1 MLPEHLTRIPTVH
14 KQSNR
19 LLETSIT
26 LGKPPRPTHE
36 LRHKTS
42 QLSVVRF
49 NRISLRLPR
58 PYQMTTPTVVHLPVT
73 SIPIRAKLE
82 RVRHSVDQFLTAVH
96 SATSD
101 QPMKQRVLRSTA
113 VIR

>member
-19 LLETSIT
+19 SLETSIT
-26 LGKPPRPTHE
+26 LGKPARLTHE

-42 QLSVVRF
+42 QLSV

-58 PYQMTTPTVVHLPVT
+58 PDQVTTPTVVHLLVT

-82 RVRHSVDQFLTAVH
+82 GVRHLVNKRLNRLSRAL
-96 SATSD
+96 SN
-101 QPMKQRVLRSTA
+101 
-113 VIR
+113 

>member
-1 MLPEHLTRIPTVH
+1 M
-14 KQSNR
+14 
-19 LLETSIT
+19 
-26 LGKPPRPTHE
+26 LGKPARPTHE

-42 QLSVVRF
+42 QLSV
-49 NRISLRLPR
+49 NRVSLRLPR
-58 PYQMTTPTVVHLPVT
+58 PYQMTTPMVVHLPVT
-73 SIPIRAKLE
+73 GIPIRAKLE
-82 RVRHSVDQFLTAVH
+82 RVRHSVDQFLIAVH

>member
-19 LLETSIT
+19 SLETSIT
-26 LGKPPRPTHE
+26 LGKPARPTHK

-58 PYQMTTPTVVHLPVT
+58 PYQMTTSMVVHLPVT
-73 SIPIRAKLE
+73 GIPIRAKLE
-82 RVRHSVDQFLTAVH
+82 RVRHSVDQFLNCLSRAL
-96 SATSD
+96 SN
-101 QPMKQRVLRSTA
+101 
-113 VIR
+113 

>member
-19 LLETSIT
+19 SLETSIT

-42 QLSVVRF
+42 QLSV
-49 NRISLRLPR
+49 NRISLRLPQ
-58 PYQMTTPTVVHLPVT
+58 PYQMTTPMVVHLPVT

-82 RVRHSVDQFLTAVH
+82 RVRHSVDQFLNCLSRAL
-96 SATSD
+96 SN
-101 QPMKQRVLRSTA
+101 
-113 VIR
+113 